1 MEILTILIVVLLVV
15 LALTLVVYPLWQQTR
30 PEALF
35 QINRSGQ
42 TLEEY
47 QARYQATLASI
58 KDLMFDHEMGKV
70 SEEDYQLLLNKAKLE
85 AAGYRKEIERL
96 GSNTG
101 EIDTALNAQ
110 IEARIS
116 QIRGH
121 ATNNSNQL
129 LQAVDAEIALLKQT
143 QAPLQGNGALACP
156 NCGRPFQPGDA
167 FCVGCG
173 QSVQNVLPPN
183 QTHVCPQCGAPTK
196 TEDSFC
202 AQCGH
207 ALTPAV
213 HASSA

>member
-1 MEILTILIVVLLVV
+1 MEILTILVIVLLVL

-35 QINRSGQ
+35 QVNRTGQ

-70 SEEDYQLLLNKAKLE
+70 FEADYQLLLNKAKLE

-96 GSNTG
+96 DS
-101 EIDTALNAQ
+101 DTETVDAALNTH
-110 IEARIS
+110 IETLVS
-116 QIRGH
+116 QLRGNTANGH
-121 ATNNSNQL
+121 SEL
-129 LQAVDAEIALLKQT
+129 RQAVDAEIELLKQAT
-143 QAPLQGNGALACP
+143 PSLQGSGPTCP

-173 QSVQNVLPPN
+173 QSLKNVMAPEKTN
-183 QTHVCPQCGAPTK
+183 FCPQCGAPTQPD
-196 TEDSFC
+196 DSFC
-202 AQCGH
+202 ARCGH
-207 ALTPAV
+207 ALAPAV
-213 HASSA
+213 RASSA